1 MLRAALLITSCT
13 ALSACVSNSSA
24 EYALRAYPIHDV
36 KIGGPAPGVCDWNEK
51 TGVHYTAIDNET
63 NKLVSGVL
71 CTNLGETNSM
81 LHDDQ

>member
-1 MLRAALLITSCT
+1 MLRVALLITSCT

-63 NKLVSGVL
+63 NKPVSGVL

>member
-1 MLRAALLITSCT
+1 MLRATLLITSCT

-63 NKLVSGVL
+63 NRPVSGVL

-81 LHDDQ
+81 LHDDR